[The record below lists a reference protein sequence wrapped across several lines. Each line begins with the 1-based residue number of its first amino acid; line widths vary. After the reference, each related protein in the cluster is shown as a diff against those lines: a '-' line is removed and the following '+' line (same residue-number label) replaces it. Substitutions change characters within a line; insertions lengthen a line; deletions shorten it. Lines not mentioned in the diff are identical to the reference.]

1 MQDKQRKEI
10 VDSQENA
17 YKSTRDSK
25 VKQFLKDNVW
35 NILDT
40 GLAAFITLV
49 GTMNL
54 VISKSFSVSCAS
66 FYGIDGKYFSGTEM
80 FENKLIFV
88 LCAFLLFAYPF
99 IFSYICD
106 TDVSF
111 YGVYFVYSKCIIYN

>member
-54 VISKSFSVSCAS
+54 VISKMESILVEQKC
-66 FYGIDGKYFSGTEM
+66 
-80 FENKLIFV
+80 
-88 LCAFLLFAYPF
+88 
-99 IFSYICD
+99 
-106 TDVSF
+106 
-111 YGVYFVYSKCIIYN
+111 SKIN

>member
-1 MQDKQRKEI
+1 MQDKQSKEI
-10 VDSQENA
+10 VDSQGNT

-35 NILDT
+35 NILGT

-54 VISKSFSVSCAS
+54 VISKSFSVSCSS

-80 FENKLIFV
+80 FENKLILFYV
-88 LCAFLLFAYPF
+88 HFLCLLIP
-99 IFSYICD
+99 SYFRI
-106 TDVSF
+106 
-111 YGVYFVYSKCIIYN
+111 

>member
-10 VDSQENA
+10 VDSQGNA

-35 NILDT
+35 NILGT

-88 LCAFLLFAYPF
+88 LCAFLLFAYP
-99 IFSYICD
+99 SYFRI
-106 TDVSF
+106 
-111 YGVYFVYSKCIIYN
+111 